1 MSHIESDRRLL
12 DSIRRDDPAAFEEFV
27 RRYGG
32 RILGFGMRV
41 CGESEDAKDVAQDTL
56 LKAFHALKDVQ
67 EPEALRSWL
76 YRVASNA
83 CLMRRRKGKYEP
95 KRELSLEEL
104 MPRGREDAQIQIPD
118 AASLP
123 DDEAAREETRAAV
136 HAGIGEL
143 TPDYRM
149 VLLLRDIEQLSTR
162 ETATALQINE
172 STVKMRLHR
181 ARLMLRKVLAERLG
195 RAGVGEEHP
204 T

>member
-1 MSHIESDRRLL
+1 MDHVETDRRLL

-41 CGESEDAKDVAQDTL
+41 CGESEDAKDVAQETL
-56 LKAFHALKDVQ
+56 LKSFRALKDVQ

-76 YRVASNA
+76 YRVVSNA
-83 CLMRRRKGKYEP
+83 CLMRRRKGKFEP
-95 KRELSLEEL
+95 KQELSLEEL
-104 MPRGREDAQIQIPD
+104 MPRGREDAEIQIPD

-123 DDEAAREETRAAV
+123 DDEAVREETRAAV
-136 HAGIGEL
+136 RAGIEEL
-143 TPDYRM
+143 APEYRM

-162 ETATALQINE
+162 ETATALQMNE

-181 ARLMLRKVLAERLG
+181 ARLMLRRVLADRLG
-195 RAGVGEEHP
+195 RA
-204 T
+204 